1 MSNKVSP
8 TAYNARGTENYM
20 CSRHDDTGYVRDR
33 EKLFSSDVIILSRA
47 INLVF
52 SLSFYNA
59 RLASKSY
66 FPVLIQTHLV
76 GTFSILL
83 SIILSLNEKSLGHET
98 FMTGLTFPSCGIA
111 ISEFTRNRSKG
122 GESNGPHTKPFF
134 IQ

>member
-8 TAYNARGTENYM
+8 TAYNAQVGSGTENYM

-33 EKLFSSDVIILSRA
+33 EKLFSINVIILSRA

-66 FPVLIQTHLV
+66 FPVLI
-76 GTFSILL
+76 
-83 SIILSLNEKSLGHET
+83 
-98 FMTGLTFPSCGIA
+98 
-111 ISEFTRNRSKG
+111 
-122 GESNGPHTKPFF
+122 
-134 IQ
+134 